1 MKIQNGQCPH
11 HQSFKPAIVDKLK
24 DERADEIPCPML
36 RTLINEDV
44 LPVAADG
51 TVRIKD
57 LNKALKKVGVKFL
70 PRLGLVFGAKQA
82 AAAGGGIFA
91 TLAAREFNIF
101 SLYGSSLDH
110 TGDTQ
115 ILRGGFNQEKLDNL
129 LRYSSDGENISLKDL
144 ARAQEDLV
152 AAEPGKK
159 GQAVGAAELT
169 ALLLVFGREN
179 AEGDKSLRNDE
190 VVTIFKDN
198 RFPKGWKRNPVGA
211 FKLGMGIKK
220 FFDYQKDGP
229 DGPSK
234 TNGAKAQC
242 PFLQGK
248 DFSVDE
254 ASVQHADV
262 ERPDR

>member
-1 MKIQNGQCPH
+1 MKIPNQCPY
-11 HQSFKPAIVDKLK
+11 HQHRPSIVDKLK

-36 RTLINEDV
+36 RTLINEDI

-51 TVRIKD
+51 TVTTKD
-57 LNKALKKVGVKFL
+57 LNKALKAVGVKFL
-70 PRLGLVFGAKQA
+70 PRMGLVFGAKQA
-82 AAAGGGIFA
+82 AAAGGGLFA

-115 ILRGGFNQEKLDNL
+115 ILRGGFNQEKLDQL
-129 LRYSSDGENISLKDL
+129 LSYSSDGVNISLKDL

-159 GQAVGAAELT
+159 GQFVGAAELT
-169 ALLLVFGREN
+169 ALLTVFGRNNE
-179 AEGDKSLRNDE
+179 EGDKSLRKDE
-190 VVTIFKDN
+190 VVTIYKDN
-198 RFPKGWKRNPVGA
+198 RFPKDWKRNPVGA
-211 FKLGMGIKK
+211 FKLAMGIKR
-220 FFDYQKDGP
+220 FFDHQKDGP

-234 TNGAKAQC
+234 TGKPQC
-242 PFLQGK
+242 PFMQGK

-254 ASVQHADV
+254 ASVHHGDI
-262 ERPDR
+262 EPS